1 MNWDRWSSWLKEL
14 PAPEEKAD
22 MTLEI
27 RKHTLQFH
35 RPATTSRDTL
45 LQRDAWF
52 FILRGDRPDVI
63 GIGECSPIF
72 GLSLETPECLENAI
86 AQVLEIQDIQAIPD
100 SLLKQFPSIRFAL
113 EVAQR
118 DLENGGTRVIFPN
131 HTNERIPI
139 NGLVWMNDKETMM
152 REAVEK
158 IQAGFTCLKLKI
170 GGIDFDQEVDI
181 LSGIRSRY
189 NSGQLEIRLDAN
201 GSFSPEN
208 AMERLQRLSQ
218 FEIHSIEQPVR
229 AGQWDKL
236 AEIVAKSP
244 IPIALD
250 EELIPIIQQEQK
262 NEMLDK
268 VKPHYIILKPT
279 LHGGIAGCDEWISL
293 AESRG
298 IRWWATSALESNI
311 GLNAI
316 AQWVS
321 TYQNPLPQGL
331 GTGQLY
337 VNNIPSPLSS
347 GSGYFWWDQT
357 LNWHLETIV
366 R

>member
-1 MNWDRWSSWLKEL
+1 LSKEL
-14 PAPEEKAD
+14 LAPEVKAD
-22 MTLEI
+22 MTIEV
-27 RKHTLQFH
+27 RKHTLQFY

-45 LQRDAWF
+45 LQRDAWY
-52 FILRGDRPDVI
+52 FILRGDRPDVV

-72 GLSLETPECLENAI
+72 GLSLETPESLERAI
-86 AQVLEIQDIQAIPD
+86 AQVVEIQDIEAIPQ
-100 SLLKQFPSIRFAL
+100 SLLQQFPSIRFAL
-113 EVAQR
+113 EVAQL
-118 DLENGGTRVIFPN
+118 DLKNGGRRVIFSN
-131 HTNERIPI
+131 HSKERIPI

-152 REAVEK
+152 SEAAEK
-158 IQAGFTCLKLKI
+158 IQSGFKCVKLKI
-170 GGIDFDQEVDI
+170 GGINFEQEVDI

-189 NSGQLEIRLDAN
+189 NADQLEIRLDAN

-208 AMERLQRLSQ
+208 AMERLERLAQ
-218 FEIHSIEQPVR
+218 LDIHSIEQPIG
-229 AGQWDKL
+229 AGHWDIL
-236 AEIVAKSP
+236 SDIVAKSP

-250 EELIPIIQQEQK
+250 EELIPIIQREQK
-262 NEMLDK
+262 IEMLDK

-293 AESRG
+293 AEARG

-337 VNNIPSPLSS
+337 VNNIPSPLRS

-366 R
+366 G